1 MTEFDAQGKRP
12 GISLEQWYPLVAG
25 KVPTPVTKIVL
36 APRDMQPLEEASDE
50 ETARWVDDFQKVCA
64 DIAEAALAIGWPFFL
79 RTGLTSCKHDWERT
93 CYVPDRESI
102 PWHVS
107 SLITGSAEIPP
118 FGLPSDIFVVR
129 ELLTV
134 DPMFFAFRHM
144 PITREF
150 RFWVNGGSVL
160 GWQPYWPP
168 EAIEESAPL
177 ETPEWRARL
186 ARASKLDPHE
196 HAALSRQSEMV
207 SRSVPGAWSVDWLQA
222 RNGRWY
228 LTDMAHAERSW
239 LYESFPNAPK
249 PAMVGQ
255 EPTIGRPATVPAN
268 WGTIRDFAVEAVPA
282 DPPGME
288 FVHWGDAPHH
298 PAEEPM
304 VGLDVPLGAV
314 AELSSD
320 GTARIVAE
328 AGSPE
333 AEAFHNQPEHGLEVL
348 TATRTGFAELKTGDF
363 IDPAA
368 GASKRRRRL
377 VKCSTCHRQI
387 AKRNELT
394 HALKHVE
401 VQP

>member
-12 GISLEQWYPLVAG
+12 GISLEQWYPLVVG

-36 APRDMQPLEEASDE
+36 APRDMRPTEEDASDE
-50 ETARWVDDFQKVCA
+50 EIASWVDDFQKVCA
-64 DIAEAALAIGWPFFL
+64 DIAEAALSIGWPFFL

-93 CYVPDRESI
+93 CYVPNREDI
-102 PWHVS
+102 RWHVS
-107 SLITGSAEIPP
+107 SLIVGSAEVDL
-118 FGLPSDIFVVR
+118 FGLPSDVFVVR

-150 RFWVNGGSVL
+150 RFWVNGGSVI

-177 ETPEWRARL
+177 ETPEWRSRL

-196 HAALSRQSEMV
+196 YAALSRQSELV
-207 SRSVPGAWSVDWLQA
+207 SSLVPGAWSVDWLQA

-255 EPTIGRPATVPAN
+255 EPIGSWTLAQSEAWYSDLRE
-268 WGTIRDFAVEAVPA
+268 VEPILSEV
-282 DPPGME
+282 
-288 FVHWGDAPHH
+288 FVKP
-298 PAEEPM
+298 EESM
-304 VGLDVPLGAV
+304 IGLEVPLGAV
-314 AELSSD
+314 VELDSEKGS
-320 GTARIVAE
+320 RIVHE

-333 AEAFHNQPEHGLEVL
+333 AEAFLNQPEHDLV
-348 TATRTGFAELKTGDF
+348 
-363 IDPAA
+363 P
-368 GASKRRRRL
+368 SKRRRRL
-377 VKCSTCHRQI
+377 VTCSTCHRQI

-401 VQP
+401 VQS

>member
-36 APRDMQPLEEASDE
+36 APRDMQPLEEATNE
-50 ETARWVDDFQKVCA
+50 ELVSWRFDFQKVCA
-64 DIAEAALAIGWPFFL
+64 DISEAALSIGWPFFL

-93 CYVPDRESI
+93 CYVPNREAI
-102 PWHVS
+102 LPHVLN
-107 SLITGSAEIPP
+107 LITGSAEIDLL
-118 FGLPSDIFVVR
+118 GLPSDVFVVR

-150 RFWVNGGSVL
+150 RFWVNGGSVI

-177 ETPEWRARL
+177 ETPAWRSRL

-196 HAALSRQSEMV
+196 YAALSRQSEMV

-255 EPTIGRPATVPAN
+255 ETLGQLLARRRVYESALA
-268 WGTIRDFAVEAVPA
+268 GQFVEE
-282 DPPGME
+282 GM
-288 FVHWGDAPHH
+288 VHVAAKPFLK
-298 PAEEPM
+298 PEEPM
-304 VGLDVPLGAV
+304 VGFEVPLGAV

-320 GTARIVAE
+320 GTSRIIAE

-333 AEAFHNQPEHGLEVL
+333 AEAFHNQPAHDLV
-348 TATRTGFAELKTGDF
+348 
-363 IDPAA
+363 P
-368 GASKRRRRL
+368 SKRRRRL

-387 AKRNELT
+387 AKRNELA

-401 VQP
+401 VQS

>member
-12 GISLEQWYPLVAG
+12 GISLEQWYPLVVG

-36 APRDMQPLEEASDE
+36 APRDMQPIEDTYASDE
-50 ETARWVDDFQKVCA
+50 DIASWRFDFQRVCA
-64 DIAEAALAIGWPFFL
+64 DIAEAALSIGWPFFL

-93 CYVPDRESI
+93 CYVPNREAI
-102 PWHVS
+102 LPHVLN
-107 SLITGSAEIPP
+107 LITGSAEIDLS
-118 FGLPSDIFVVR
+118 FLDAHLGLPSDVFVVR

-150 RFWVNGGSVL
+150 RFWVNGGAVL

-177 ETPEWRARL
+177 ETPEWRSRL
-186 ARASKLDPHE
+186 ARASKLNPHE
-196 HAALSRQSEMV
+196 HAALSRQSELV
-207 SRSVPGAWSVDWLQA
+207 SSLVPGAWSVDWLQA

-255 EPTIGRPATVPAN
+255 EPMRGAEESHNWPAN
-268 WGTIRDFAVEAVPA
+268 WATVLDFAVEAVPA
-282 DPPGME
+282 TAGQ
-288 FVHWGDAPHH
+288 FVEEGTVHMAAKPFLK
-298 PAEEPM
+298 PEEPM
-304 VGLDVPLGAV
+304 VGFEVPLGAV
-314 AELSSD
+314 VELDSEKGS
-320 GTARIVAE
+320 RIVHE

-333 AEAFHNQPEHGLEVL
+333 AEAFLNQPEHDLV
-348 TATRTGFAELKTGDF
+348 
-363 IDPAA
+363 P
-368 GASKRRRRL
+368 SKRRRRL
-377 VKCSTCHRQI
+377 VTCSTCHRQI

-401 VQP
+401 VQS

>member
-1 MTEFDAQGKRP
+1 MSEFDAQGKRP
-12 GISLEQWYPLVAG
+12 GISLEQWYPLVVG

-36 APRDMQPLEEASDE
+36 APRDMQPLEETSDVE
-50 ETARWVDDFQKVCA
+50 EILSWRFDFQKVCA
-64 DIAEAALAIGWPFFL
+64 DIAEAALSIGWPFFL

-93 CYVPDRESI
+93 CYVPKREDI
-102 PWHVS
+102 LPHVLN
-107 SLITGSAEIPP
+107 LITGSAEVDL
-118 FGLPSDIFVVR
+118 FGLPSDVFVVR

-150 RFWVNGGSVL
+150 RFWVNGGSVI

-168 EAIEESAPL
+168 EAIEEDAPL
-177 ETPEWRARL
+177 ETPEWRSRL
-186 ARASKLDPHE
+186 ARASKLNPHE
-196 HAALSRQSEMV
+196 YAALSRQSELV
-207 SRSVPGAWSVDWLQA
+207 SSLVPGAWSVDWLQA

-255 EPTIGRPATVPAN
+255 EPVITERLLRIAHEVSVGQ
-268 WGTIRDFAVEAVPA
+268 
-282 DPPGME
+282 
-288 FVHWGDAPHH
+288 
-298 PAEEPM
+298 EPM
-304 VGLDVPLGAV
+304 IGLEVPLGAV

-320 GTARIVAE
+320 GTSRIIAE

-333 AEAFHNQPEHGLEVL
+333 AEAFHSQPEHDLKPP
-348 TATRTGFAELKTGDF
+348 RT
-363 IDPAA
+363 
-368 GASKRRRRL
+368 SSRRKNLVQCGVCRRW
-377 VKCSTCHRQI
+377 V
-387 AKRNELT
+387 AKRNELA

-401 VQP
+401 VQS